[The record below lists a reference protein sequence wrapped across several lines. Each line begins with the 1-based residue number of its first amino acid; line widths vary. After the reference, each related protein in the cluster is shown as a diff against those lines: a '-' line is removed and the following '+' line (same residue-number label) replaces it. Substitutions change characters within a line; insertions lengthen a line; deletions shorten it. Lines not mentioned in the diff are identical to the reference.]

1 MKVYDLTEGKVS
13 THIKRIAIP
22 ASVGWFFNTMFNV
35 VDTFFAGKLGTASL
49 AGMSMS
55 FPIFFIVI
63 ALSSGFGTGTT
74 ALISNSLGAKDSK
87 RANQYAKNALLLS
100 IFMGAIITVF
110 GSDIGRVL
118 FGIMGATGE
127 GLNQGLRY
135 ISTIFMGAAFFIVNG
150 SLNSLLSSQ
159 GDTVSYRNFLIMG
172 FILNC
177 LLDPLFIYGWFG
189 LPKMGT
195 MGVALAT
202 IIIQMLGM
210 IYLIYKVAKSE
221 RISFKMIIGEKIELS
236 AISDVLRQ
244 GIPSSLN
251 MMTIAIGIFVIN
263 YFIIK
268 FGGEVAAAAYG
279 ASVRIEQIAL
289 LPALGLNIATL
300 TLVGQN
306 YGAKEYARIKEIYK
320 TAIKYGLAIMTTAM
334 VVIYPLSRVLVGFFN
349 SNPDVVSIGSGYL
362 RIEFLAFN
370 TYVLLNI
377 SISLLQ
383 GLKKPVY
390 AIYIGIYRQILMPIL
405 IFPIL
410 GQVLGL
416 GLKGIWWGI
425 VLINWSAVF
434 IISVIAMYNLK
445 RLENGK
451 V

>member
-1 MKVYDLTEGKVS
+1 MMDYDLTKGKIS

-74 ALISNSLGAKDSK
+74 ALISNSLGAKDTDK
-87 RANQYAKNALLLS
+87 ANQYAKNALLLS
-100 IFMGAIITVF
+100 LIMGAVITIF
-110 GSDIGRVL
+110 GNDIGRVL
-118 FGIMGATGE
+118 FGIMGATGD

-135 ISTIFMGAAFFIVNG
+135 INTIFLGAGFFILNG
-150 SLNSLLSSQ
+150 SLNSLLVSQ
-159 GDTVSYRNFLIMG
+159 GDTVSYRNFLTMG
-172 FILNC
+172 FVLNC
-177 LLDPLFIYGWFG
+177 LLDPLFIYGWLG

-195 MGVALAT
+195 KGVALAT
-202 IIIQMLGM
+202 IIIQVLGM
-210 IYLIYKVAKSE
+210 IYLTYKVAKSHK
-221 RISFKMIIGEKIELS
+221 ISFRMILKEKIELS
-236 AISDVLRQ
+236 AIIDVLKQ

-263 YFIIK
+263 FFIIK

-306 YGAKEYARIKEIYK
+306 YGAKEYYRIKEIYK
-320 TAIKYGLAIMTTAM
+320 TSIKYGVAIMTTAM
-334 VVIYPLSRVLVGFFN
+334 VIIYPISRILVGFFN
-349 SNPDVVSIGSGYL
+349 NNPDVVSIGSGYL

-383 GLKKPVY
+383 GLKKPIY
-390 AIYIGIYRQILMPIL
+390 AIYIGIYRQILMPL
-405 IFPIL
+405 LVFPL
-410 GQVLGL
+410 FGQTLGL

-425 VLINWSAVF
+425 VVINWSAVF
-434 IISVIAMYNLK
+434 IIGLVACYNLRK
-445 RLENGK
+445 LYNTSS
-451 V
+451 